1 MGRAVLH
8 ALLALAVMLSGMALP
23 AASAGIEEPDAP
35 ATSAHHMGHGT
46 APERAPTGSEPE
58 APMTDCCQAGDCD
71 CGCTAPQV
79 LAPRMAATPQ
89 IPAVLPAAAVL
100 LGIPRVSDTEGVPF
114 RPPA

>member
-8 ALLALAVMLSGMALP
+8 ALLALAVVLNGMTLP
-23 AASAGIEEPDAP
+23 TASAAIEAPDAP
-35 ATSAHHMGHGT
+35 ATGAHHMGHGT
-46 APERAPTGSEPE
+46 APERAPIDSEPE

-79 LAPRMAATPQ
+79 SAPRMAATPQ
-89 IPAVLPAAAVL
+89 IPAVLPAVDVL
-100 LGIPRVSDTEGVPF
+100 LRVPRVSATEGVPF